1 MKNVAVAFF
10 AGFLFSIG
18 LGTSGMTKPEKVQG
32 FLDIFGSWDPSLLF
46 TIAGAII
53 AYAIV
58 FRISK
63 KLHKPF
69 FAAQFSVP
77 TKRELD
83 PKLLGGSIL
92 FGFGWGLSGY
102 CPAPALVAAGGGVA
116 PVLVFLFSMLLGMWA
131 FSITNKRYFSKN

>member
-10 AGFLFSIG
+10 TGFLFSIG
-18 LGTSGMTKPEKVQG
+18 LGTAGMTKPEKVQG

-46 TIAGAII
+46 TIAGAIF
-53 AYAIV
+53 AYTVV

-63 KLHKPF
+63 KFHKPF
-69 FAAQFSVP
+69 FAAEFSIP

-83 PKLLGGSIL
+83 PKLLGGSAL

-102 CPAPALVAAGGGVA
+102 CPAPAIVAAGGGVT
-116 PVLVFLFSMLLGMWA
+116 PVLVFLSSMLLGMWG
-131 FSITNKRYFSKN
+131 FSIANKHYFSKG

>member
-1 MKNVAVAFF
+1 MKNNAVAFVT
-10 AGFLFSIG
+10 GFLFAIG
-18 LGTSGMTKPEKVQG
+18 LGISGMTKPEKVQG
-32 FLDIFGSWDPSLLF
+32 FLDIFGTWDPSLLF
-46 TIAGAII
+46 TIGGAVS

-58 FRISK
+58 FRISQK
-63 KLHKPF
+63 FDKPF

-102 CPAPALVAAGGGVA
+102 CPAPALVAAGGGVT
-116 PVLVFLFSMLLGMWA
+116 PVLVFLASMLLGMWV
-131 FSITNKRYFSKN
+131 FSIANKRYFSKI

>member
-1 MKNVAVAFF
+1 MNNIVVAFF
-10 AGFLFSIG
+10 SGFLFSIG
-18 LGTSGMTKPEKVQG
+18 LGVSGMTKLERVQG

-46 TIAGAII
+46 TIAGAVC

-58 FRISK
+58 FRISQK
-63 KLHKPF
+63 FHKPF
-69 FAAQFSVP
+69 FAAKFSVP

-102 CPAPALVAAGGGVA
+102 CPAPAIVAAGGGVT
-116 PVLVFLFSMLLGMWA
+116 PVLVFLAAMLLGMWA
-131 FSITNKRYFSKN
+131 FSITDNRYFSTK